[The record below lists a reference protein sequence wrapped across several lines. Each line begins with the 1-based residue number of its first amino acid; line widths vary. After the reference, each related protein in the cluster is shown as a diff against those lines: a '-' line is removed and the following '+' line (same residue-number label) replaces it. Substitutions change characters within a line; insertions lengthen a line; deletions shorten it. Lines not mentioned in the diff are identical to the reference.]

1 MTFQRR
7 RLTAHTRD
15 VSVRAIDKANI
26 FDQGEGP
33 HMSGALEHIRVIDFG
48 QYIAGPLA
56 GMLLADQGADVV
68 RVDPPGGPRWKTPAN
83 STWNRGKRSITLD
96 LKRAEDVAVA
106 RSLIQT
112 ADVVVENFRPGVMH
126 RLGLGPEEITR
137 DQPSLIY
144 CSIPGFGSDDP
155 RAAMPAYEGVVGAAS
170 ATFRP
175 PNADSPRPVYT
186 AIPIA
191 SVYGAFQSV
200 VAITVALNARERD
213 GVGQRIEVPLFDSMF
228 QSIGRFGVRVHNAP
242 PSVPTLQELWGGI
255 FQCSDGQYVR
265 FGGPGNQNFRQFVEA
280 AGITSWDDE
289 GLTDFD
295 RPLDVPQFRAEAQQ
309 RIEDLFRTRT
319 AQEWEDLIAEAG
331 SEGAVCRTS
340 AEWFDHP
347 HARASQMVVEVD
359 DPTYGK
365 MLQPG
370 INARMSLTPGRV
382 RGPAPA
388 PDQHREE
395 ILAELKPRPAF
406 EAPAHQDAMRAALD
420 GVKVLDLCI
429 ILAGPTMGRTL
440 AEYGANVIK
449 IDNPRRGST
458 VARHNDINRGKR
470 SILLDLRS
478 EEGRDVFWT
487 LLADA
492 DVVAQNYRAGSL
504 ERLGVGY
511 EEVKKRK
518 PDIIYASLN
527 AYGHIGPW
535 AERPGHE
542 GFAQATAGM
551 TRRFGGAG
559 MPESQPNPVNDYGTG
574 FMGAY
579 GVALAL
585 LHRQRT
591 GQGQHIDSALAYTAM
606 TLQSPFMQHYEGKQW
621 DETSGQDAL
630 GTGPLHRA
638 YQASDGWFFIGAPE
652 SALSALSGLE
662 GISGIDSLRGDALA
676 SSLEERFQGNTVASW
691 VERLAAAGVGA
702 QRVITN
708 VRELM
713 TDPWVESHGLSLT
726 REHDDLGL
734 VTTCGPAPRLSRTP
748 VRPGIPAPKPG
759 THAREIL
766 DEHGLGSRYQTLLD
780 SGVILTDGVAA
791 G

>member
-1 MTFQRR
+1 MT
-7 RLTAHTRD
+7 
-15 VSVRAIDKANI
+15 
-26 FDQGEGP
+26 
-33 HMSGALEHIRVIDFG
+33 GALEHIRVIDFG

-68 RVDPPGGPRWKTPAN
+68 RVDPPGGPRWETPAN

-96 LKRAEDVAVA
+96 LKQAGDLAIA
-106 RSLIQT
+106 RSLIES
-112 ADVVVENFRPGVMH
+112 ADVVVENFRPGIME
-126 RLGLGPEEITR
+126 RLGLGAEEMTR
-137 DQPSLIY
+137 ANPRLVY
-144 CSIPGFGSDDP
+144 CSIPGFASDDP
-155 RAAMPAYEGVVGAAS
+155 RAAIPAYEGVVGAAS

-175 PNADSPRPVYT
+175 PNPDGPRPVYT

-200 VAITVALNARERD
+200 VAIVVALNARERD

-242 PSVPTLQELWGGI
+242 PAIPTLQELWGGI
-255 FQCSDGQYVR
+255 FQCSDGEYVR
-265 FGGPGNQNFRQFVEA
+265 FGGSGNQNFRQFVEA
-280 AGITSWDDE
+280 AGIVSWDDE

-295 RPLDVPQFRAEAQQ
+295 RPLDGPQFRAEAQQ
-309 RIEDLFRTRT
+309 RIEELFLSRT

-347 HARASQMVVEVD
+347 HARDSRMVVEVD

-370 INARMSLTPGRV
+370 VNARMSLTPGTV
-382 RGPAPA
+382 RGPAPT
-388 PDQHREE
+388 PGQHREE
-395 ILAELKPRPAF
+395 ILAELKHRSAAAAS
-406 EAPAHQDAMRAALD
+406 APPDIMRAALD

-440 AEYGANVIK
+440 SEYGANVIK

-470 SILLDLRS
+470 SILLDLKS
-478 EEGRDVFWT
+478 EEGRDVFWK
-487 LLADA
+487 LLEDA
-492 DVVAQNYRAGSL
+492 DVVAQNYRAGRL
-504 ERLGVGY
+504 EALGLGY
-511 EEVKKRK
+511 EEVRKRK

-551 TRRFGGAG
+551 TRRFGGDG
-559 MPESQPNPVNDYGTG
+559 VPESQPNPVNDYGTG

-591 GQGQHIDSALAYTAM
+591 GEGQHIDSALAYTAM
-606 TLQSPFMQHYEGKQW
+606 TLQSPFMQMYQGKQW

-630 GTGPLHRA
+630 GSGPLHRA
-638 YQASDGWFFIGAPE
+638 YQASDGWFFVGGSE
-652 SALSALSGLE
+652 SALSTLSGLD
-662 GISGIDSLRGDALA
+662 GLSGIDVLRGDALA
-676 SSLEERFQGNTVASW
+676 SSLEERFQGNTVAFW
-691 VERLAAAGVGA
+691 VEGLAAAGIGA

-713 TDPWVESHGLSLT
+713 TDP
-726 REHDDLGL
+726 
-734 VTTCGPAPRLSRTP
+734 
-748 VRPGIPAPKPG
+748 
-759 THAREIL
+759 
-766 DEHGLGSRYQTLLD
+766 
-780 SGVILTDGVAA
+780 
-791 G
+791 

>member
-1 MTFQRR
+1 M
-7 RLTAHTRD
+7 A
-15 VSVRAIDKANI
+15 
-26 FDQGEGP
+26 
-33 HMSGALEHIRVIDFG
+33 GALEHIRVIDFG
-48 QYIAGPLA
+48 QYISGPLA

-68 RVDPPGGPRWKTPAN
+68 RVDPPGGPRWETPAN
-83 STWNRGKRSITLD
+83 STWNRGKKSITLD
-96 LKRAEDVAVA
+96 LKQADDAAVA
-106 RSLIQT
+106 RSIIQS
-112 ADVVVENFRPGVMH
+112 ADVVVENFRPGTME
-126 RLGLGPEEITR
+126 RLGLGSEEMTR
-137 DQPSLIY
+137 ANPSLVY
-144 CSIPGFGSDDP
+144 CSIPGFASDDP

-200 VAITVALNARERD
+200 VAIVVALNARERD

-228 QSIGRFGVRVHNAP
+228 QSLGRFGVRVHNAP
-242 PSVPTLQELWGGI
+242 PAIPMLQELWGGI

-265 FGGPGNQNFRQFVEA
+265 FGGSGNQNFRQFVEA

-295 RPLDVPQFRAEAQQ
+295 RPLDVPQFHAEAQQ
-309 RIEDLFRTRT
+309 RIRELFLSRT

-347 HARASQMVVEVD
+347 HTRASQMMVEVD

-382 RGPAPA
+382 RGPAPT
-388 PDQHREE
+388 PDQHRGE
-395 ILAELKPRPAF
+395 ILAELRPRPAS
-406 EAPAHQDAMRAALD
+406 EAAMHQDTMSSGFDISSAVDMSSALD

-478 EEGRDVFWT
+478 EEGRDVFWK
-487 LLADA
+487 LLEDA

-504 ERLGVGY
+504 ERLGLGY
-511 EEVKKRK
+511 EAVKKRK
-518 PDIIYASLN
+518 PDIVYASLN
-527 AYGHIGPW
+527 AYGHMGPW

-551 TRRFGGAG
+551 TRRFGGDG

-591 GQGQHIDSALAYTAM
+591 GEGQHIDSALAYTAM
-606 TLQSPFMQHYEGKQW
+606 TLQSPFMQLYEGKQW
-621 DETSGQDAL
+621 NETSGQDAL

-638 YQASDGWFFIGAPE
+638 YQASDGWFFIGAP
-652 SALSALSGLE
+652 ALALARLSGLE
-662 GISGIDSLRGDALA
+662 GLSGIDSLRGDALA
-676 SSLEERFQGNTVASW
+676 SSLEERFQGNSVAFW
-691 VERLAAAGVGA
+691 VERLAAAGIGA
-702 QRVITN
+702 QRVVTN

-713 TDPWVESHGLSLT
+713 TDPWVESHGLSIT
-726 REHDDLGL
+726 REHDELGP

-759 THAREIL
+759 SHAREIL
-766 DEHGLGSRYQTLLD
+766 EEHGLGSRYQTLLD

>member
-1 MTFQRR
+1 MGCQ
-7 RLTAHTRD
+7 RLTPHTRS
-15 VSVRAIDKANI
+15 VSVRSVVGANLYCNEV
-26 FDQGEGP
+26 EGP
-33 HMSGALEHIRVIDFG
+33 DMAGALEHIRVIDFG
-48 QYIAGPLA
+48 QYISGPLA

-68 RVDPPGGPRWKTPAN
+68 RIDPPGGPRWETPAN

-96 LKRAEDVAVA
+96 LKQADDLAIA
-106 RSLIQT
+106 RSLIQG
-112 ADVVVENFRPGVMH
+112 ADVVVENFRPGTMD
-126 RLGLGPEEITR
+126 RLGLGPEEMTGANPR
-137 DQPSLIY
+137 LVY
-144 CSIPGFGSDDP
+144 CSIPGFASDDP

-175 PNADSPRPVYT
+175 PDADSPRPVYT

-242 PSVPTLQELWGGI
+242 PAIPALQELWGGI

-309 RIEDLFRTRT
+309 RIRDLFLTRT

-340 AEWFDHP
+340 TEWFDHP

-359 DPTYGK
+359 APTYGK

-395 ILAELKPRPAF
+395 ILAEMKPRPSA
-406 EAPAHQDAMRAALD
+406 EPPAPQNVMRSALD

-470 SILLDLRS
+470 SILLDLKS
-478 EEGRDVFWT
+478 EEGRDVFWK
-487 LLADA
+487 LLEDA

-504 ERLGVGY
+504 ERLGLGY
-511 EEVKKRK
+511 QEVRKRK

-551 TRRFGGAG
+551 TRRFGGDG

-591 GQGQHIDSALAYTAM
+591 GEGQHIDSALAYTAM
-606 TLQSPFMQHYEGKQW
+606 TLQSPFMQLYEGKEW
-621 DETSGQDAL
+621 NETSGQDAL

-638 YQASDGWFFIGAPE
+638 YQASDGWFFVGAPE
-652 SALSALSGLE
+652 TALSRLSALDGL
-662 GISGIDSLRGDALA
+662 SGIDTLRGDALA
-676 SSLEERFQGNTVASW
+676 SSLEERFQGNSVAFW
-691 VERLAAAGVGA
+691 VERLSAAGIGA

-713 TDPWVESHGLSLT
+713 TDSWVESHGLSIT
-726 REHDDLGL
+726 RYHDELGP

-759 THAREIL
+759 SHAREIL
-766 DEHGLGSRYQTLLD
+766 EEHGLGNRYQTLLD
-780 SGVILTDGVAA
+780 SEVILTDGVAA

>member
-1 MTFQRR
+1 MLACASSTEPIF
-7 RLTAHTRD
+7 HG
-15 VSVRAIDKANI
+15 ANL
-26 FDQGEGP
+26 
-33 HMSGALEHIRVIDFG
+33 S
-48 QYIAGPLA
+48 
-56 GMLLADQGADVV
+56 
-68 RVDPPGGPRWKTPAN
+68 
-83 STWNRGKRSITLD
+83 
-96 LKRAEDVAVA
+96 
-106 RSLIQT
+106 
-112 ADVVVENFRPGVMH
+112 
-126 RLGLGPEEITR
+126 
-137 DQPSLIY
+137 
-144 CSIPGFGSDDP
+144 
-155 RAAMPAYEGVVGAAS
+155 AS

-200 VAITVALNARERD
+200 VAIVVALNARERA

-228 QSIGRFGVRVHNAP
+228 QSLGRFGVRVHNAP
-242 PSVPTLQELWGGI
+242 PAIPTLQELWGGI

-265 FGGPGNQNFRQFVEA
+265 FGGSGNQNFRPFVAA

-295 RPLDVPQFRAEAQQ
+295 RPLDSPQFRAEAQQ
-309 RIEDLFRTRT
+309 RIQELFLTRT

-370 INARMSLTPGRV
+370 INARMSLTPGGV
-382 RGPAPA
+382 RGPAPT
-388 PDQHREE
+388 PDQHRGE
-395 ILAELKPRPAF
+395 ILAELRPRPAA
-406 EAPAHQDAMRAALD
+406 EAPAHQDAMRSALD

-449 IDNPRRGST
+449 IDNPSRGST

-470 SILLDLRS
+470 SILLDLKS
-478 EEGRDVFWT
+478 EAGRDVFWK
-487 LLADA
+487 LLEDA

-504 ERLGVGY
+504 ERLGLGY
-511 EEVKKRK
+511 EAVSKRK

-527 AYGHIGPW
+527 AYGHIGLW

-542 GFAQATAGM
+542 GFAQAAAGM
-551 TRRFGGAG
+551 TRRFGGDG

-591 GQGQHIDSALAYTAM
+591 GEGQHIDSALAYTAM
-606 TLQSPFMQHYEGKQW
+606 TLQSPFMQLYEGKQW
-621 DETSGQDAL
+621 NETGGQDAL

-638 YQASDGWFFIGAPE
+638 YQASDGWFFIGAPAL
-652 SALSALSGLE
+652 ALSRLSGLE
-662 GISGIDSLRGDALA
+662 GLSGIDSLRGDALA
-676 SSLEERFQGNTVASW
+676 SSLEERFQGNHVAFW
-691 VERLAAAGVGA
+691 VERLAAAGIGA
-702 QRVITN
+702 QRVVTN

-713 TDPWVESHGLSLT
+713 TDPWVESHGLSIT
-726 REHDDLGL
+726 REHDELGM

-759 THAREIL
+759 SHAREIL
-766 DEHGLGSRYQTLLD
+766 EEHGLGSRYQTLLD
-780 SGVILTDGVAA
+780 SGVIMTDGVAA